1 MPIDP
6 SPPYSSVATV
16 ATHPTGDRVPART
29 RRAVVVALVLV
40 AALVAPLIS
49 PIPAHAAGTV
59 PAAPRGVVATPGT
72 GQASVSWSPPAFDG
86 GSALTGHA
94 VTASPGGATCST
106 SAPAT
111 SCSIVGLTNGTAYTF
126 TVKAQN
132 ANGSSLPS
140 APSGEVA
147 PDVAGS
153 GFTSLV
159 PVRVL
164 DSRGALGG
172 WASTPLGTT
181 SRSIKV
187 TGASTAIPDT
197 AVAVVMNVT
206 VTQGS
211 VGSFLTAYPAGTTKP
226 NASNLNF
233 GPNETIPNL
242 VTVRIG
248 TGGNVAFANNVGT
261 VHVIADVVGYYA
273 AAGSTGDSFFGL
285 NPSRLLDSRT
295 STAPPWTGALPPGAA
310 NSRPLHVVGVGGVPG
325 TATTVVLNVTST
337 GSSAP
342 SFLQVWPTGSPQPA
356 QGSNLNFAAGQTIPN
371 LVVVKVGTGGNVSF
385 FNAAGSAHV
394 IVDVVGYFD
403 PQAGGRFHAMNPTRF
418 LDDRVPNGLAGPW
431 KPGQTRS
438 LGIGGRA
445 GVSEGATGVVM
456 NTTATGGTA
465 GSFLTVF
472 PDNVKR
478 PNSSNLNFAPGQ
490 TIPNLVMVR
499 VAANRK
505 ISIFNAL
512 GNVDVIGD
520 VVGYF
525 TSFKAGSMSC
535 ESTPASSFWR
545 ADVTGLSVHGS
556 STTWIGTAGAGKG
569 LKADFGSGLWEGGPI
584 GIPFDV
590 VDAQTPKSAV
600 SFDYGDESDAGGYP
614 IPGSPSIEG
623 GPQADGDRHVIMIDK
638 DACKLYELY
647 SAYPNANG
655 TWSAGSGI
663 IMDMRSNAMRPEGW
677 TSADAAGL
685 QIMPGLVQYD
695 EVASGVVQ
703 HAIRMTVPGT
713 QSSHV
718 WPASHTAGSG
728 GASVMPMGTWLRLK
742 PTVDELA
749 FDPAVRPII
758 VALKTHGAV
767 IADNG
772 SAWYMSGVP
781 DPRWDNEKLAT
792 LGQIKGSDFQV
803 VDASPLQVAP
813 GSYEA
818 KNTH

>member
-6 SPPYSSVATV
+6 SPPSSSVTS
-16 ATHPTGDRVPART
+16 PRG
-29 RRAVVVALVLV
+29 RRAVLAVLVLV
-40 AALVAPLIS
+40 VALVAPLLG
-49 PIPAHAAGTV
+49 PTAAHAAGTV

-72 GQASVSWSPPAFDG
+72 GQASISWTPPAYDG
-86 GSALTGHA
+86 GSALTGYA
-94 VTASPGGATCST
+94 VTASPGGATCTT
-106 SAPAT
+106 SVPTTACTVP
-111 SCSIVGLTNGTAYTF
+111 GLTNGTAYTF
-126 TVKAQN
+126 MVRAQN
-132 ANGSSLPS
+132 ANGASLPS
-140 APSGEVA
+140 SPSGAVA
-147 PDVAGS
+147 PDVPGS
-153 GFTSLV
+153 GYTSLV

-172 WASTPLGTT
+172 WASTALGTT
-181 SRSIKV
+181 AKTVKV
-187 TGASTAIPDT
+187 TGPLTTIPDT

-206 VTQGS
+206 ATQGS
-211 VGSFLTAYPAGTTKP
+211 VGSFLTVYPAGTNKP
-226 NASNLNF
+226 VASNLNF

-248 TGGNVAFANNVGT
+248 SGGAVAFANSLGT

-273 AAGSTGDSFFGL
+273 AAGSAGDSFFGI

-310 NSRPLHVVGVGGVPG
+310 NARALHVVGVGGVPG
-325 TATTVVLNVTST
+325 SATTVVLNVTST

-356 QGSNLNFAAGQTIPN
+356 QGSNLNFAPGQTIPN

-385 FNAAGSAHV
+385 FNAAGSTHV

-418 LDDRVPNGLAGPW
+418 LDDRVPNGLIGPW

-445 GVSEGATGVVM
+445 GVSEAAIGVVM

-505 ISIFNAL
+505 ISIYNAL

-525 TSFKAGSMSC
+525 TSFRPGSMSC
-535 ESTPASSFWR
+535 ESTPANSFWR

-556 STTWIGTAGAGKG
+556 SGTWIATAGAGKG
-569 LKADFGSGLWEGGPI
+569 LKADFGSGLWDGGPI

-590 VDAQTPKSAV
+590 VDAQTTKSAV
-600 SFDYGDESDAGGYP
+600 SFDYADESDPGGYP
-614 IPGSPSIEG
+614 IPGVPSIEG
-623 GPQADGDRHVIMIDK
+623 GPQSGGDRHVLMIDK

-703 HAIRMTVPGT
+703 HAIRMTVPAT
-713 QSSHV
+713 QNAHV

-742 PTVDELA
+742 ASVNELA

-781 DPRWDNEKLAT
+781 DERWDNDKLAT
-792 LGQIKGSDFQV
+792 LGQIKGSDFEV
-803 VDASPLQVAP
+803 VDASPLKVAN

-818 KNTH
+818 TTAH